1 MARREKGESQL
12 GTGPNCRRIPRL
24 WGAVCTL
31 APITDNCS
39 LRIDPFLLLIWSLS
53 NKLNQ
58 SAYHYPGLPNKVQR
72 CQQGGI
78 NVGAGQGSEAEVFV
92 WVEDAL
98 TGKNSISQ
106 SISDCLP
113 RTPTLLLSN
122 SLTILINYSELN
134 RRQKFQSVAVSFTL
148 ITI

>member
-1 MARREKGESQL
+1 M
-12 GTGPNCRRIPRL
+12 
-24 WGAVCTL
+24 
-31 APITDNCS
+31 
-39 LRIDPFLLLIWSLS
+39 
-53 NKLNQ
+53 
-58 SAYHYPGLPNKVQR
+58 
-72 CQQGGI
+72 
-78 NVGAGQGSEAEVFV
+78 GAGQGSEAEVFV